1 MAGAGVK
8 VFVSGEVLTAA
19 QVNGYLMD
27 QVISR
32 FANAAARDAAFGGSG
47 QPVLTEGRFC
57 YLDSTD
63 EVQYFDGSNWQS
75 APQFTIGDGTVTE
88 AKLAS
93 SAVSAAKI
101 ASSAVT
107 EAKIASGA
115 VTAAKIAANAVTAS
129 QIASGAVTSDKILD
143 GTIVNADVSSAA
155 ALEVGKIADAVID
168 TKAATYTLVLSD
180 KNKIIEMNI
189 TGSANQVVVP
199 TNASVPFPVGSQ
211 ITIIQYGTGKTQVT
225 AAVPATTTIRSTP
238 GSFLRAQ
245 YSSAALI
252 KRGTDEWIL
261 MGDLSSS

>member
-27 QVISR
+27 QVIAR

-47 QPVLTEGRFC
+47 QPTLTEGRFC

-63 EVQYFDGSNWQS
+63 EVQYFDGSDWQS

-88 AKLAS
+88 AKLATG
-93 SAVSAAKI
+93 
-101 ASSAVT
+101 AVT
-107 EAKIASGA
+107 ADKIGTGA
-115 VTAAKIAANAVTAS
+115 VTAAKIGSGAVTAS
-129 QIASGAVTSDKILD
+129 KIASGAVGSSQLASDSVTSDKIAN
-143 GTIVNADVSSAA
+143 GTIVNSDVSSSAA
-155 ALEVGKIADAVID
+155 VEVSKIADATID
-168 TKAATYTLVLSD
+168 TKTSSYTLALTD
-180 KNKIIEMNI
+180 KNKIIEMNV
-189 TGSANQVVVP
+189 GSANQLTVP
-199 TNASVPFPVGSQ
+199 TNASVAFPVGSQ
-211 ITIIQYGTGKTQVT
+211 ITIVQYGSGKTQVV

-238 GSFLRAQ
+238 GTYLRAQ

-252 KRGTDEWIL
+252 KRAADEWIL